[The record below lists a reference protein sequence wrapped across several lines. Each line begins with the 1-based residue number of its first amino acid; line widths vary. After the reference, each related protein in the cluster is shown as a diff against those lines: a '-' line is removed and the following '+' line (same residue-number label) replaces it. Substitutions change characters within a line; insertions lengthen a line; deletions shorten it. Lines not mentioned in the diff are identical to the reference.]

1 MVPFKKDPLDE
12 NCRDWAYRPV
22 PMYWPHEVLHYMFE
36 SVGIK
41 IPEAKLKEYW
51 AQARHYKLPW
61 AKGSEDDTSPR
72 IPVKLFGDDARYNQQ
87 GDKLL
92 AFIIS
97 CPLWRPA
104 SGRAARWPV
113 AVVSLHGNLG
123 FPTMQPLLHEIV
135 WSLNQ
140 AFDVPSR
147 TGLLFQCTELGGDWK
162 YHRESLNLQCHWNS
176 ESMCHFCSLPRHRFP
191 EFPEPLPD
199 RTFVQFVNDA
209 LEPGWPSPLILLRR
223 FHLSVLQWCLLH
235 TVHPGL
241 LWTANGGCI
250 DYLLQLGGVWKH
262 KIEAS
267 STIEQCLRLLP
278 VMAKATP
285 CTSDTKTFHCKHD
298 LQESE
303 WSLYVFERVE
313 CQGPLC
319 MAFRSLSRYMECE
332 CRRRRRAAAPHS
344 CDATSIITESL
355 FVGTV
360 LVFLSAYQYSNPA
373 SQDINGKVL
382 EHHGTSSTVLVAR
395 L

>member
-41 IPEAKLKEYW
+41 IPETKLKEYW

-176 ESMCHFCSLPRHRFP
+176 ESMCHLCSLPRHRFP

-235 TVHPGL
+235 TVHLGL

-250 DYLLQLGGVWKH
+250 DYLLQLGVFGNTRLK
-262 KIEAS
+262 
-267 STIEQCLRLLP
+267 LRVRLNN
-278 VMAKATP
+278 AYD
-285 CTSDTKTFHCKHD
+285 S
-298 LQESE
+298 
-303 WSLYVFERVE
+303 
-313 CQGPLC
+313 
-319 MAFRSLSRYMECE
+319 
-332 CRRRRRAAAPHS
+332 
-344 CDATSIITESL
+344 
-355 FVGTV
+355 
-360 LVFLSAYQYSNPA
+360 FLSWRKRHRVPATQRPFTANMIYKKANGAYMSSKGWNARVLCAWLSEVCLATWNA
-373 SQDINGKVL
+373 SAGDDEEL
-382 EHHGTSSTVLVAR
+382 LLLTHAMLLAS
-395 L
+395 